1 MAIEGLNT
9 RDGIGL
15 TLYVAPGRQDEA
27 AAFYRTVFGATSP
40 RHWINPRTGE
50 VTGIDIAIGRATFT
64 VSGANPRRDADPT
77 LPGPCTPAAAGRG
90 STLLQLCVDDVE
102 AVVERAVDCGAILR
116 SEVQDAG
123 WGDRVATIID
133 PFGYIWA
140 LATIQQEMSTAEFNA
155 RGNIQLVE
163 AA

>member
-15 TLYVAPGRQDEA
+15 TLFVAPGRQDEA
-27 AAFYRTVFGATSP
+27 AAFSGGVSGPPPP
-40 RHWINPRTGE
+40 RHWINPKTGE

-64 VSGANPRRDADPT
+64 VSGANPKRDADPA
-77 LPGPCTPAAAGRG
+77 LPGPCTPAATGRG
-90 STLLQLCVDDVE
+90 STVLQLCVDDLDAVAARAVE
-102 AVVERAVDCGAILR
+102 AGAILR
-116 SEVQDAG
+116 TEPQDAG

-133 PFGYIWA
+133 PFGHIWA

-155 RGNIQLVE
+155 RGNIQIVE

>member
-1 MAIEGLNT
+1 MAIQGLNT

-15 TLYVAPGRQDEA
+15 TVFVAAGRQDEA
-27 AAFYRTVFGATSP
+27 AAFYRATFGATTP
-40 RHWINPRTGE
+40 RHWINPKTGE
-50 VTGIDIAIGRATFT
+50 VTGIDIAIGCATFT
-64 VSGANPRRDADPT
+64 VCGANPKRDADPA

-90 STLLQLCVDDVE
+90 STMFQLCVDDVDLTV
-102 AVVERAVDCGAILR
+102 ARAVEAGSILR
-116 SEVQDAG
+116 TEPQDAG

-133 PFGYIWA
+133 PFGHIWA
-140 LATIQQEMSTAEFNA
+140 LATIQQEMGTEEFNA